1 MNVRLF
7 DMDTPSNTASLCCLK
22 VSFAALAATFFSLV
36 FTACGD
42 DSSSA
47 SVEISDESSSALDI
61 GEMTLREKVGQMFFV
76 RPEALDT
83 SIHWSEYAVLAEES
97 I

>member
-61 GEMTLREKVGQMFFV
+61 GEMILREGGGLLLYMKN
-76 RPEALDT
+76 P
-83 SIHWSEYAVLAEES
+83 VLNWAYKE
-97 I
+97 